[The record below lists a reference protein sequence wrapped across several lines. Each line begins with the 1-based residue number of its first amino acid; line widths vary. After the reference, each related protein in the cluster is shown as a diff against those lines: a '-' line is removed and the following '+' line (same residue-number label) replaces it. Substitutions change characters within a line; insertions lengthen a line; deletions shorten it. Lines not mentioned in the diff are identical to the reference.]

1 MYLLTWRR
9 FKSVSA
15 KQHHLPMIRQLA
27 QAEIGT
33 STEKLSVKIF
43 ASPILDKN
51 GVLSSA
57 GTVSETD
64 LTEMT

>member
-1 MYLLTWRR
+1 
-9 FKSVSA
+9 
-15 KQHHLPMIRQLA
+15 MIRQLA

-33 STEKLSVKIF
+33 PTEKLSVKIF
-43 ASPILDKN
+43 ASSILDKN